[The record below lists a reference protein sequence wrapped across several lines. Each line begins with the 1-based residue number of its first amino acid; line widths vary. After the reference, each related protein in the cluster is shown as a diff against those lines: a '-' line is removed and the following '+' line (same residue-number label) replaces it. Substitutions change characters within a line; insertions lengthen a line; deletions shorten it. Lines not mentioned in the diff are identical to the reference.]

1 MHGKGEYCAYWI
13 SETSKVTTET
23 RRLYADGLKTT
34 FRAPRDRLQRSGRA
48 HFSMKQDVDI
58 SVNSTISMAL
68 AIAKKDGYNFAA
80 IVWSPMGPVY
90 MPTRSRALADALM
103 ALDSTA
109 LIFGEKFIRDSR
121 VRTNYLN
128 QTTAASKEIE
138 AYVYMGEMSAE
149 EGALRV
155 NELRN
160 ALLDAARL
168 DSSDIGR
175 AAAVLQK
182 ATGKTL
188 EQLQAKY
195 ADQLF
200 KTEFATLNAAQRDSV
215 FLEIVR
221 AGGRP
226 NPKYT
231 KLAAR
236 TRQGRKGRADRQ
248 LCVCLLQRG
257 NVGSARTGSR
267 QAECQ
272 HRSGHSW
279 RGRRRAGLWSRSANL
294 CWRRRSCWR
303 DRGCTRSRT
312 VVRLA
317 VGVIRPDERCQ
328 GRQRG

>member
-1 MHGKGEYCAYWI
+1 
-13 SETSKVTTET
+13 
-23 RRLYADGLKTT
+23 
-34 FRAPRDRLQRSGRA
+34 
-48 HFSMKQDVDI
+48 
-58 SVNSTISMAL
+58 MAL

-80 IVWSPMGPVY
+80 IVWSALGPVY
-90 MPTRSRALADALM
+90 VPTKSRALADAIM
-103 ALDSTA
+103 ALESTA

-121 VRTNYLN
+121 VRTNYLS
-128 QTTAASKEIE
+128 QTQAASKEIE

-149 EGALRV
+149 EAALRV

-175 AAAVLQK
+175 AAAVLEK

-195 ADQLF
+195 ANQLF

-236 TRQGRKGRADRQ
+236 IGKAGKGVLIVSFAFAFYNVATSDRPGREAVKQ
-248 LCVCLLQRG
+248 
-257 NVGSARTGSR
+257 SASIG
-267 QAECQ
+267 A
-272 HRSGHSW
+272 GIL
-279 RGRRRAGLWSRSANL
+279 GGAAAGLA
-294 CWRRRSCWR
+294 CGPGAPVC
-303 DRGCTRSRT
+303 
-312 VVRLA
+312 
-317 VGVIRPDERCQ
+317 VGVGALVGGIAVALGAERLFDWLWE
-328 GRQRG
+328 

>member
-1 MHGKGEYCAYWI
+1 MPIGFRDLQGDYRNPAAVCRWIEDNVPCTKGPLAEEWTSALFDEARRRHI
-13 SETSKVTTET
+13 S
-23 RRLYADGLKTT
+23 D
-34 FRAPRDRLQRSGRA
+34 
-48 HFSMKQDVDI
+48 
-58 SVNSTISMAL
+58 STISMAL

-121 VRTNYLN
+121 VRTNYLS

-138 AYVYMGEMSAE
+138 AYVYMGEISAE

-160 ALLDAARL
+160 AFLDAARL

-236 TRQGRKGRADRQ
+236 LGKAGKGVLIVSFAFAFYNVATSDRPGREAVKQGTSIGAGI
-248 LCVCLLQRG
+248 LG
-257 NVGSARTGSR
+257 GA
-267 QAECQ
+267 A
-272 HRSGHSW
+272 
-279 RGRRRAGLWSRSANL
+279 AGLA
-294 CWRRRSCWR
+294 CGPGAPIC
-303 DRGCTRSRT
+303 
-312 VVRLA
+312 
-317 VGVIRPDERCQ
+317 VGVGAVVGGIAVALGAEQLFDWLWK
-328 GRQRG
+328 

>member
-1 MHGKGEYCAYWI
+1 VPVGFRDLQGDYRNPASVCRWIEDNVPCTKGPLAEEWTSALFDEARRRHI
-13 SETSKVTTET
+13 S
-23 RRLYADGLKTT
+23 D
-34 FRAPRDRLQRSGRA
+34 
-48 HFSMKQDVDI
+48 
-58 SVNSTISMAL
+58 STISMAL

-80 IVWSPMGPVY
+80 IVWSALGPVY
-90 MPTRSRALADALM
+90 VPTKSRALADAIM
-103 ALDSTA
+103 ALESTA

-121 VRTNYLN
+121 VRTNYLS
-128 QTTAASKEIE
+128 QTQAASKEIE

-149 EGALRV
+149 EAALRV

-175 AAAVLQK
+175 AAAVLEK

-236 TRQGRKGRADRQ
+236 IGKAGKGVLIVSFAFAFYNVATSDRPGREAVKQ
-248 LCVCLLQRG
+248 
-257 NVGSARTGSR
+257 SASIG
-267 QAECQ
+267 A
-272 HRSGHSW
+272 GIL
-279 RGRRRAGLWSRSANL
+279 GGAAAGLA
-294 CWRRRSCWR
+294 CGPGAPVC
-303 DRGCTRSRT
+303 
-312 VVRLA
+312 
-317 VGVIRPDERCQ
+317 VGVGALVGGIAVALGAERLFDWLWE
-328 GRQRG
+328 

>member
-1 MHGKGEYCAYWI
+1 
-13 SETSKVTTET
+13 
-23 RRLYADGLKTT
+23 
-34 FRAPRDRLQRSGRA
+34 
-48 HFSMKQDVDI
+48 
-58 SVNSTISMAL
+58 MAL

-121 VRTNYLN
+121 VRTNYLS

-138 AYVYMGEMSAE
+138 AYVYMGEISAE

-236 TRQGRKGRADRQ
+236 LGKAGKGVLIVSFAFAFYNVATSDRPGREAVKQGTSIGAGI
-248 LCVCLLQRG
+248 LG
-257 NVGSARTGSR
+257 GA
-267 QAECQ
+267 A
-272 HRSGHSW
+272 
-279 RGRRRAGLWSRSANL
+279 AGLA
-294 CWRRRSCWR
+294 CGPGAPIC
-303 DRGCTRSRT
+303 
-312 VVRLA
+312 
-317 VGVIRPDERCQ
+317 VGVGAVVGGIAVALGAEQLFDWLWK
-328 GRQRG
+328 

>member
-1 MHGKGEYCAYWI
+1 MPVGFRDLQGDYRNPASVCRWIEDNVPCTKGPLAEEWTSALFDEARRRHI
-13 SETSKVTTET
+13 S
-23 RRLYADGLKTT
+23 D
-34 FRAPRDRLQRSGRA
+34 
-48 HFSMKQDVDI
+48 
-58 SVNSTISMAL
+58 STISMAL

-80 IVWSPMGPVY
+80 IVWSALGPVY
-90 MPTRSRALADALM
+90 VPTKSRALADAIM
-103 ALDSTA
+103 ALESTA

-121 VRTNYLN
+121 VRTNYLS
-128 QTTAASKEIE
+128 QTQAASKEIE

-149 EGALRV
+149 EAALRV

-175 AAAVLQK
+175 AAAVLEK

-195 ADQLF
+195 ANQLF

-236 TRQGRKGRADRQ
+236 IGKAGKGVLIVSFAFAFYNVATSDRPGREAVKQ
-248 LCVCLLQRG
+248 
-257 NVGSARTGSR
+257 SASIG
-267 QAECQ
+267 A
-272 HRSGHSW
+272 GIL
-279 RGRRRAGLWSRSANL
+279 GGAAAGLA
-294 CWRRRSCWR
+294 CGPGAPVC
-303 DRGCTRSRT
+303 
-312 VVRLA
+312 
-317 VGVIRPDERCQ
+317 VGVGALVGGIAVALGAERLFDWLWE
-328 GRQRG
+328 

>member
-1 MHGKGEYCAYWI
+1 VPIGFRDLQGDYRNPASVCRWIEDNVPCTKGPLAEEWTNALFDEARRRHI
-13 SETSKVTTET
+13 S
-23 RRLYADGLKTT
+23 D
-34 FRAPRDRLQRSGRA
+34 
-48 HFSMKQDVDI
+48 
-58 SVNSTISMAL
+58 STISMAL
-68 AIAKKDGYNFAA
+68 AIARKDGYNFAA

-103 ALDSTA
+103 ALESTA

-128 QTTAASKEIE
+128 QTQAASKEIE
-138 AYVYMGEMSAE
+138 AYVSMGEISAE

-175 AAAVLQK
+175 AAAVLEK

-195 ADQLF
+195 ANQLF

-236 TRQGRKGRADRQ
+236 IGKAGKGVLIVSFAFAFYNVATSDRPGREAVKQSTSIGAGI
-248 LCVCLLQRG
+248 LG
-257 NVGSARTGSR
+257 GA
-267 QAECQ
+267 A
-272 HRSGHSW
+272 
-279 RGRRRAGLWSRSANL
+279 AGLA
-294 CWRRRSCWR
+294 CGPGAPIC
-303 DRGCTRSRT
+303 
-312 VVRLA
+312 
-317 VGVIRPDERCQ
+317 VGVGAVVGGIAVALGAEKLFDWLWE
-328 GRQRG
+328 

>member
-1 MHGKGEYCAYWI
+1 LQGDYRNPAAVCRWIEDNVPCTKGPLAEEWTSALFDEARRRHI
-13 SETSKVTTET
+13 S
-23 RRLYADGLKTT
+23 D
-34 FRAPRDRLQRSGRA
+34 
-48 HFSMKQDVDI
+48 
-58 SVNSTISMAL
+58 STISMAL
-68 AIAKKDGYNFAA
+68 AIARKDGYNFAA

-121 VRTNYLN
+121 VRTNYLS

-138 AYVYMGEMSAE
+138 AYVYMGEISAE

-236 TRQGRKGRADRQ
+236 LGKAGKGVLIVSFAFAFYNVATSDRPGREAVKQSTSIGAGI
-248 LCVCLLQRG
+248 LG
-257 NVGSARTGSR
+257 GA
-267 QAECQ
+267 A
-272 HRSGHSW
+272 
-279 RGRRRAGLWSRSANL
+279 AGLA
-294 CWRRRSCWR
+294 C
-303 DRGCTRSRT
+303 GPG
-312 VVRLA
+312 A
-317 VGVIRPDERCQ
+317 PI
-328 GRQRG
+328 

>member
-1 MHGKGEYCAYWI
+1 VPVGFRDLQGDYRNPASVCRWIEDNVPCTKGPLAEEWTSALFDEARRRHI
-13 SETSKVTTET
+13 S
-23 RRLYADGLKTT
+23 D
-34 FRAPRDRLQRSGRA
+34 
-48 HFSMKQDVDI
+48 
-58 SVNSTISMAL
+58 STISMAL

-80 IVWSPMGPVY
+80 IVWSALGPVY
-90 MPTRSRALADALM
+90 VPTKSRALADAIM
-103 ALDSTA
+103 ALESTA

-121 VRTNYLN
+121 VRTNYLS
-128 QTTAASKEIE
+128 QTQAASKEIE

-149 EGALRV
+149 EAALRV

-175 AAAVLQK
+175 AAAVLEK

-195 ADQLF
+195 ANQLF

-236 TRQGRKGRADRQ
+236 IGKAGKGVLIVSFAFAFYNVATSDRPGREAVKQ
-248 LCVCLLQRG
+248 
-257 NVGSARTGSR
+257 SASIG
-267 QAECQ
+267 A
-272 HRSGHSW
+272 GIL
-279 RGRRRAGLWSRSANL
+279 GGAAAGLA
-294 CWRRRSCWR
+294 CGPGAPVC
-303 DRGCTRSRT
+303 
-312 VVRLA
+312 
-317 VGVIRPDERCQ
+317 VGVGALVGGIAVALGAERLFDWLWE
-328 GRQRG
+328 

>member
-1 MHGKGEYCAYWI
+1 MPVGFRDLQGDYRNPASVCRWIEDNVPCTKGPLAEEWTSALFDEARRRHI
-13 SETSKVTTET
+13 S
-23 RRLYADGLKTT
+23 D
-34 FRAPRDRLQRSGRA
+34 
-48 HFSMKQDVDI
+48 
-58 SVNSTISMAL
+58 STISMAL

-80 IVWSPMGPVY
+80 IVWSALGPVY
-90 MPTRSRALADALM
+90 VPTKSRALADAIM
-103 ALDSTA
+103 ALESTA

-121 VRTNYLN
+121 VRTNYLS
-128 QTTAASKEIE
+128 QTQAASKEIE

-149 EGALRV
+149 EAALRV

-175 AAAVLQK
+175 AAAVLEK

-236 TRQGRKGRADRQ
+236 IGKAGKGVLIVSFAFAFYNVATSDRPGREAVKQ
-248 LCVCLLQRG
+248 
-257 NVGSARTGSR
+257 SASIG
-267 QAECQ
+267 A
-272 HRSGHSW
+272 GIL
-279 RGRRRAGLWSRSANL
+279 GGAAAGLA
-294 CWRRRSCWR
+294 CGPGAPVC
-303 DRGCTRSRT
+303 
-312 VVRLA
+312 
-317 VGVIRPDERCQ
+317 VGVGALVGGIAVALGAERLFDWLWE
-328 GRQRG
+328 